1 MVIHIIFTC
10 ILTKSTNTLIYNLL
24 IYTLVYYIVKSI
36 CGMLLSTASMSR
48 GGHCE
53 VQGVHKWLSSR
64 FHSESTL
71 RFIPEG
77 CEVPRVLIH
86 LLSRILR
93 RHWSRLYSWS
103 IIATIM
109 SVCECPSP
117 LKCTATGDSSVL
129 LCTILK
135 RWPLTL
141 RCSGW
146 PVLPTY
152 CWPHLLQVI
161 K

>member
-1 MVIHIIFTC
+1 
-10 ILTKSTNTLIYNLL
+10 
-24 IYTLVYYIVKSI
+24 
-36 CGMLLSTASMSR
+36 MLLSIASMSR
-48 GGHCE
+48 GASCKIQGGHR
-53 VQGVHKWLSSR
+53 WLLSR

-71 RFIPEG
+71 RFIPEE

-93 RHWSRLYSWS
+93 RHGSRLYSWS
-103 IIATIM
+103 ITATTM
-109 SVCECPSP
+109 SACECPSP
-117 LKCTATGDSSVL
+117 VKCTATGDSSVL
-129 LCTILK
+129 LCAMLK

-146 PVLPTY
+146 PVSPTY

-161 K
+161 KSIILEDLQEAANFILNF